1 MARAPKQIQMRLPTH
16 GGKRSGAGRKPAGA
30 KAGVSHKRRPVLSR
44 HHPVHV
50 TMRVRQE
57 VWNLRSRRCLR
68 AIASGFARGKRRNG
82 FRLVHFS
89 VQGNHLHLLVE
100 AETAERLARGIQ
112 GLAIRLARGLNRVM
126 QRHGDVFADRYH
138 AHALSTPTE
147 VANAL
152 AYVLGNFV
160 RHAARRGEM
169 ISASWIDPYSS
180 AAVSVELTG
189 PPLVVPAQTWLLRV
203 GWRRAR

>member
-1 MARAPKQIQMRLPTH
+1 
-16 GGKRSGAGRKPAGA
+16 
-30 KAGVSHKRRPVLSR
+30 
-44 HHPVHV
+44 
-50 TMRVRQE
+50 MRVRQE
-57 VWNLRSRRCLR
+57 VRNLRSRRCFR
-68 AIASGFARGKRRNG
+68 AIATAFARGKQRDG

-89 VQGNHLHLLVE
+89 VQGNHLHLIVE

-126 QRHGDVFADRYH
+126 QRRGEVFVDRYH

-160 RHAARRGEM
+160 RHAARRGET
-169 ISASWIDPYSS
+169 ISASWIDAYSS

-189 PPLVVPAQTWLLRV
+189 PPLVVAPRTWLLSI
-203 GWRRAR
+203 GWRRIV